1 MWLIDGMDGTGKSTL
16 ANALQAGLGGNK
28 KSKVRHSPKPK
39 PKDKR
44 KIVGFYLQGAED
56 VVKKHLILD
65 RWWPSHLIYEQFF
78 SKRQWIRREEMF
90 IMEGIGLQ
98 YDLAHVHCKAKLGT
112 VVGRI
117 QSDQDLNLTPQERQN
132 QIDNAEELLARY
144 ARLYEHLAA
153 DGRRRVEVYNTG
165 ETTPEQMVNALLLAS
180 KTDML
185 HKEKNLRLRQLHSA
199 GWGSP
204 SASILVIGNRTSG
217 TNAQSGEDRMLISP
231 RKDMERL
238 AFTTTRGT
246 GNDHHLIRLL
256 LFAGL
261 QPMDCYFHNA
271 WQAKQPSVPLLTSEI
286 VRQVSPMCILLVGKR
301 AMKWAD
307 QFGKEITQP
316 KSVIALPDVEEL
328 AKMDIVVFSRLAS
341 TLRKTIENETGLLSR
356 HARTF
361 LEGLYNANYY
371 QS

>member
-1 MWLIDGMDGTGKSTL
+1 
-16 ANALQAGLGGNK
+16 
-28 KSKVRHSPKPK
+28 
-39 PKDKR
+39 
-44 KIVGFYLQGAED
+44 
-56 VVKKHLILD
+56 
-65 RWWPSHLIYEQFF
+65 
-78 SKRQWIRREEMF
+78 
-90 IMEGIGLQ
+90 
-98 YDLAHVHCKAKLGT
+98 
-112 VVGRI
+112 
-117 QSDQDLNLTPQERQN
+117 
-132 QIDNAEELLARY
+132 
-144 ARLYEHLAA
+144 
-153 DGRRRVEVYNTG
+153 
-165 ETTPEQMVNALLLAS
+165 
-180 KTDML
+180 
-185 HKEKNLRLRQLHSA
+185 
-199 GWGSP
+199 
-204 SASILVIGNRTSG
+204 
-217 TNAQSGEDRMLISP
+217 MLISP